1 MTTEDIPDRPV
12 ARDRLDA
19 DGRMPLARLV
29 VALGLEVSTSNSRR
43 VAEQGGVRIDGMI
56 MSKFDPRADVAVMDG
71 MIVRCGKV
79 KAARVKLVGP
89 IGPTDT
95 EGPRP

>member
-43 VAEQGGVRIDGMI
+43 VAEQGGVRIGDQEVSDPKADIEVRDGM
-56 MSKFDPRADVAVMDG
+56 V
-71 MIVRCGKV
+71 VRCGKV

-89 IGPTDT
+89 VGPTDT
-95 EGPRP
+95 GGPRP